1 MELNKKIDEELR
13 LKFLKLY
20 EDFSKKSTPEELKY
34 IASQIRPDLIKNGN
48 SSFSKNYEFGNYRF
62 NLNIDYTKGSKQ
74 PYFSDIYF
82 TELFRDPEEHVNIPV
97 KIIDEEIDINY
108 LLSIITHE
116 IRHLYDILHIINEYE
131 VIEFYK
137 GLQLEPFKKTPYN
150 KFTNYVYLCLEHEL
164 IARHNMLYSMFRW
177 LNVTDKKELYKLYLK
192 TYSYESLT
200 QLENF
205 NHINFIAQFNEK
217 SLIFYT
223 NEFIKNV
230 AKETNFCNNK
240 EDLIHF
246 YKKWSDFFKEKSTEY
261 LNYVDDMLNDIIQDI
276 QNDKTFENKFWE
288 YNEYNINGAYKIFKE
303 FYNQIFK

>member
-116 IRHLYDILHIINEYE
+116 IRHIYDIFNIANEYE
-131 VIEFYK
+131 VVDFYK
-137 GLQLEPFKKTPYN
+137 KMKIQIFKNTPYET
-150 KFTNYVYLCLEHEL
+150 FTHYIYLSLEHEL
-164 IARHNMLYSMFRW
+164 IARHNMLYPLYRW
-177 LNVTDKKELYKLYLK
+177 LEVTDKNKLYQLYSE
-192 TYSYESLT
+192 TYSYKSLI

-205 NHINFIAQFNEK
+205 NHTNFIAQFNDEN
-217 SLIFYT
+217 LIFYT
-223 NEFIKNV
+223 NEFIKNI
-230 AKETNFCNNK
+230 ANENNFCKNK
-240 EDLIHF
+240 EDLINY
-246 YKKWSDFFKEKSTEY
+246 YKKWSDFFKEKSKEY
-261 LNYVDDMLNDIIQDI
+261 LNYIDDMLNDIIQDI
-276 QNDKTFENKFWE
+276 QNDKTFENKTWE

-303 FYNQIFK
+303 FYKEIFQ